1 MVWEGHQWFGGKASQ
16 TVEVTLPLLN
26 AQEAV
31 SNTIPTTMVGGQS
44 YPVTVTMKNTGSTTW
59 TAASYIRL
67 GARDNLG
74 DSLKFGAS
82 RYYLPSET
90 TVAPGE
96 QLATFA
102 FTMTAPTT
110 AGCILR
116 VIGWYGKAISGLEIQ
131 LLNR

>member
-26 AQEAV
+26 AQAV

-44 YPVTVTMKNTGSTTW
+44 YWVTVTMKNTGSTTW
-59 TAASYIRL
+59 TAASYTGWVL
-67 GARDNLG
+67 RDNLETPL
-74 DSLKFGAS
+74 SLVRQ
-82 RYYLPSET
+82 RYYLPSGT

-96 QLATFA
+96 QYTFT

-110 AGCILR
+110 A
-116 VIGWYGKAISGLEIQ
+116 AIYTSGISDGMG
-131 LLNR
+131 RPSVVWR